1 MLAMKVILGGDS
13 KAWESISGVIE
24 YLQNQQIEVENL
36 GAQNSDDSIK
46 LTEFIPKVCKAVAT
60 DQSTLGIL
68 LCGTGAGVEI
78 GANRFKGIRASLC
91 VKPIQAKWAREKDDA
106 NVLCLSSWD
115 LNESNNLESVLDAWF
130 NTTFDGDSARRA
142 MLETFDSWVE

>member
-1 MLAMKVILGGDS
+1 MKVILGGDS

-36 GAQNSDDSIK
+36 GAQDQYDSIS
-46 LTEFIPKVCKAVAT
+46 LVDFIPKICTQVKNEGI
-60 DQSTLGIL
+60 QGIL

-130 NTTFDGDSARRA
+130 KTTFDGDSARRA

>member
-1 MLAMKVILGGDS
+1 MKIVLAGDD
-13 KAWESISGVIE
+13 KAWDCINKAIE
-24 YLQNQQIEVENL
+24 YLQNKNIEVENL

-60 DQSTLGIL
+60 EQSTLGIL

-78 GANRFKGIRASLC
+78 GANRFKSIRASLC
-91 VKPIQAKWAREKDDA
+91 VKPIQAQWAREKDDA

-115 LNESNNLESVLDAWF
+115 LNESNNLESILDAWF
-130 NTTFDGDSARRA
+130 KTTFDGNSARRA

>member
-1 MLAMKVILGGDS
+1 MKIVLAGDD
-13 KAWESISGVIE
+13 KAWDSINKVIE
-24 YLQNQQIEVENL
+24 YLQNNNIEPENL
-36 GAQNSDDSIK
+36 GVQNSDDSIK

-60 DQSTLGIL
+60 EQSTLGIL

-91 VKPIQAKWAREKDDA
+91 VKPIQAQWAREKDDA

-115 LNESNNLESVLDAWF
+115 LNESNNLEAIIDAWL
-130 NTTFDGDSARRA
+130 NATYDGNAGRKV
-142 MLETFDSWVE
+142 MLDTFDSWVE

>member
-1 MLAMKVILGGDS
+1 MKIVLAGDD
-13 KAWESISGVIE
+13 KAWDCINKAIE
-24 YLQNQQIEVENL
+24 YLQNKNIKVENL
-36 GAQNSDDSIK
+36 GVQNSDDSIK

-60 DQSTLGIL
+60 EQSILGIL

-91 VKPIQAKWAREKDDA
+91 VKPIQAQWAREKDDA

-115 LNESNNLESVLDAWF
+115 LNESNNLESILDAWF
-130 NTTFDGDSARRA
+130 KTTFDGDSARRA

>member
-1 MLAMKVILGGDS
+1 MKIVLAGDD
-13 KAWESISGVIE
+13 KAWDCINKAIE
-24 YLQNQQIEVENL
+24 YLQNKNIEVENL

-91 VKPIQAKWAREKDDA
+91 VKPVQAQWAREKDDA

-115 LNESNNLESVLDAWF
+115 LNESENLEAIIDAWL
-130 NTTFDGDSARRA
+130 NATYDGNAGRKV
-142 MLETFDSWVE
+142 MLDTFDSWVE